1 MPGTE
6 VTVVDIDE
14 PLLEFIDAIASER
27 GLAIETLFA
36 DLRDGLPDELLGSAA
51 LVFTDPP
58 YSPDGVGL
66 FLECG
71 LGALENRE
79 RGRVVIAYGA
89 GDHRPDL
96 ALAVQERMQRL
107 RVVIEAIYP
116 SFNRY
121 ALAQAIGGWSDLYIC
136 RPTAGTWKRLGR
148 MSPTRRLYTQGPQ
161 AEESPEAGS
170 SPAVDAA
177 ITLVAGGAVLDLRRE
192 PDELLLRVMLAA
204 DAPVAVIVRNNHAD
218 IVDERSQ
225 RALLDLVEA
234 TVTVRFHRSTPDPAT
249 AIVVATPI
257 EPPTSVSASAQLAHV
272 PRHRLAPHAE

>member
-1 MPGTE
+1 
-6 VTVVDIDE
+6 
-14 PLLEFIDAIASER
+14 
-27 GLAIETLFA
+27 
-36 DLRDGLPDELLGSAA
+36 
-51 LVFTDPP
+51 
-58 YSPDGVGL
+58 
-66 FLECG
+66 
-71 LGALENRE
+71 
-79 RGRVVIAYGA
+79 
-89 GDHRPDL
+89 
-96 ALAVQERMQRL
+96 
-107 RVVIEAIYP
+107 
-116 SFNRY
+116 
-121 ALAQAIGGWSDLYIC
+121 
-136 RPTAGTWKRLGR
+136 

-257 EPPTSVSASAQLAHV
+257 EPPTSESTSAQLAHV